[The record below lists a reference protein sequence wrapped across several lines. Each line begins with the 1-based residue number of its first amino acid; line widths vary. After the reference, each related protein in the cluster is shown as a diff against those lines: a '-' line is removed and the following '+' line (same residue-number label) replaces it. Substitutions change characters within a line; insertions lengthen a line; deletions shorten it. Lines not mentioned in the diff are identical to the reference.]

1 MQLRNMLTQL
11 AICYLAILFCTTVVQ
26 AKENPKKPKTGGN
39 SSVFAG
45 EFVCGVYKGSDKE
58 LLWHYYQYLAK
69 MKSLKKS
76 GGILPSR
83 DFIFDDVAVIE
94 DDDSVLISGTNLFDT
109 DMQTFHFEPNANNG
123 YNATSTTFNF
133 DAVFGSNLNL
143 GDDANVTINLPFT
156 FNYYGM
162 DWMDVHVNANGIISF
177 GGDINTS
184 TGAFFDADFLNEL
197 PKIAPYFMDLN
208 PDEGGDVFSKSE
220 SSQLTITWNQIAEF
234 DTNNL
239 NTIQLVLHSDNT
251 FDVSFNGI
259 TTKKQINDR
268 PIVFG
273 IHPGGEMPNP
283 ESISFSD
290 ELPYIGQ
297 AGSFIFES
305 YFDIQVPI
313 VTAPGLMQKFYQT
326 FPDSFFQVI
335 YFTNFIQDLG
345 NPNALAFEATIK
357 NSIQGIGEEIG
368 DGSQSFGSNGV
379 LESYCNMNRLSI
391 WRSNPEERFFTDGN
405 NFLTI
410 LAQES
415 GHRWG
420 VHVNF
425 IDTNGDTS
433 DLILG
438 RDNGHWSYYFDSDH
452 SSLEGGNWEF
462 SFGNT
467 FTTPTQVDFFGDID
481 EYIMGLRTPEEVTPS
496 FFVSSPTN
504 DLLSSRERGTPRMG
518 AFASGTAVEV
528 TIGDIIA
535 AEGPR
540 LPAEADAPKDL
551 RQAFILVIQNGTT
564 PSQNELDKIANFRR
578 TWEDYF
584 ERSVGG
590 RMTLNTS
597 ITRIFPVAFLYG
609 HVLDDMT
616 DQPIVNI
623 TVESTERGFEQF
635 VPGGGRY
642 TFRYL
647 ADESSGAAET
657 VTVIVE
663 AEGYFPDTLTTNIT
677 YGTELVSDFRL
688 QLDLTSVE
696 NVASEIPAFDLLEQN
711 YPNPF
716 NPSTTIKFDLSAAS
730 EVTLNIYNMKGQ
742 LVRRLLQEK
751 LSAGSHSFTWDAK
764 DDQSQQLPSGLYV
777 SRLQAGDFVQHRKM
791 LLIK

>member
-1 MQLRNMLTQL
+1 MFS
-11 AICYLAILFCTTVVQ
+11 AAVIK
-26 AKENPKKPKTGGN
+26 AKGNPIKPKIRNGLSA
-39 SSVFAG
+39 SSN
-45 EFVCGVYKGSDKE
+45 EFVCGTYKGSEKE
-58 LLWHYYQYLAK
+58 ILWRHYQYQAK
-69 MKSLKKS
+69 LKSLQKS
-76 GGILPSR
+76 GGKLTAT
-83 DFIFDDVAVIE
+83 DFVFDDVWVAE
-94 DDDSVLISGTNLFDT
+94 DDGTLLTSGVNLFDT
-109 DMQTFHFEPNANNG
+109 DNETFHFVPNASGG
-123 YNATSTTFNF
+123 YDVTNITFAF
-133 DAVFGSNLNL
+133 DSDFGTDLSL
-143 GDDANVTINLPFT
+143 GDDANTTINMPFT
-156 FNYYGM
+156 FNYYANSWN
-162 DWMDVHVNANGIISF
+162 DIHVNANGIVSF
-177 GGDINTS
+177 GADINPS
-184 TGAFFDADFLNEL
+184 GFFDNNDFVSEL
-197 PKIAPYFMDLN
+197 PKIAAYFMDLN
-208 PDEGGDVFSKSE
+208 PAEPGAPADGGVFAKSE
-220 SSQLTITWNQIAEF
+220 ADTLTITWNKLPEF
-234 DTNNL
+234 GTSKI
-239 NTIQLVLHSDNT
+239 NTVQLALHSDGSI
-251 FDVSFNGI
+251 DVSFNGI
-259 TTKKQINDR
+259 TSVNDPDNNT
-268 PIVFG
+268 PITFG
-273 IHPGGEMPNP
+273 IYPGGNEPNT
-283 ESISFSD
+283 EIISFSD
-290 ELPYIGQ
+290 DLPFSGPVG
-297 AGSFIFES
+297 AAIFET
-305 YFDIQVPI
+305 YLDLTNPRVNANALINR
-313 VTAPGLMQKFYQT
+313 FYQT
-326 FPDSFFQVI
+326 YPDSFFQAVF
-335 YFTNFIQDLG
+335 FTNFQQTMRG
-345 NPNALAFEATIK
+345 FANSRTIK
-357 NSIQGIGEEIG
+357 TNIQGIGVRTR
-368 DGSQSFGSNGV
+368 DGSQAYGSNGV

-425 IDTNGDTS
+425 IDTNSDTS

-597 ITRIFPVAFLYG
+597 ITRIFPVALLSG

-623 TVESTERGFEQF
+623 TVKSTERGFEQS

-647 ADESSGAAET
+647 ADESSGAAEA
-657 VTVIVE
+657 VRVIVE
-663 AEGYFPDTLTTNIT
+663 AEGYFSDTLTTNIT
-677 YGTELVSDFRL
+677 YGTEMVSDFRL
-688 QLDLTSVE
+688 QPDLTSVE

-716 NPSTTIKFDLSAAS
+716 NPSTTIKFDLSVAS

-742 LVRRLLQEK
+742 LVRQLLQEK

-764 DDQSQQLPSGLYV
+764 DDHAQQLPSGLYV